1 MAFSIKVP
9 RTNMVIGKIS
19 VINNIHFFA
28 EDISLKLLSHKK
40 NKKKK
45 CTKTLLSMPGAICLR
60 KGQVTKNIS
69 QD

>member
-40 NKKKK
+40 TKKKK
-45 CTKTLLSMPGAICLR
+45 CTETLCAICFAIWR
-60 KGQVTKNIS
+60 NMFEKRSSN
-69 QD
+69 